1 MFDVRS
7 IVLYLIARYCRVAG
21 KGITRTRLM
30 KLLFLVDYMYWKR
43 CGRKLTNLEWRMYLF
58 GPFSREVLGI
68 LDELEDGGKA
78 VVKEIERGVYLY
90 KAYEEPANLSEAV
103 KSLVDEVVEK
113 FGKLSLDELL
123 NYVYSLDEVKRTGIG
138 EVIL

>member
-1 MFDVRS
+1 
-7 IVLYLIARYCRVAG
+7 L
-21 KGITRTRLM
+21 
-30 KLLFLVDYMYWKR
+30 
-43 CGRKLTNLEWRMYLF
+43 
-58 GPFSREVLGI
+58 
-68 LDELEDGGKA
+68 
-78 VVKEIERGVYLY
+78 RGVYLY
-90 KAYEEPANLSEAV
+90 KAYEEPNNLGEAV

>member
-1 MFDVRS
+1 LR
-7 IVLYLIARYCRVAG
+7 
-21 KGITRTRLM
+21 RL
-30 KLLFLVDYMYWKR
+30 K
-43 CGRKLTNLEWRMYLF
+43 
-58 GPFSREVLGI
+58 
-68 LDELEDGGKA
+68 
-78 VVKEIERGVYLY
+78 GVYLY

-138 EVIL
+138 KVIL